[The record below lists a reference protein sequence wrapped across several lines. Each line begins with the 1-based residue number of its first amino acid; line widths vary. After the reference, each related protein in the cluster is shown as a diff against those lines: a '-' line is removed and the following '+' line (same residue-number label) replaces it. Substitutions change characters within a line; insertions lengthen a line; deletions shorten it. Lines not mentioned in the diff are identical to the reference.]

1 MDFSSITGMVDYTRT
16 QAMSE
21 QSSKLRQTTE
31 KDYSQAS
38 DDELMDAC
46 KEFESYLLEQIFK
59 EMTKTVSFVDK
70 DDTNSALVEYFGD
83 SVIQEISKQSTES
96 QGLGIAQ
103 QLYEQMKRNYN
114 L

>member
-1 MDFSSITGMVDYTRT
+1 
-16 QAMSE
+16 
-21 QSSKLRQTTE
+21 
-31 KDYSQAS
+31 
-38 DDELMDAC
+38 MDAC
-46 KEFESYLLEQIFK
+46 KEFESYLLEQVFK

>member
-1 MDFSSITGMVDYTRT
+1 MDFSSISGMVDYTRT
-16 QAMSE
+16 HAMSE
-21 QSSKLRQTTE
+21 QSTNLRQTTE

-46 KEFESYLLEQIFK
+46 KEFESYLLEQVFK

>member
-1 MDFSSITGMVDYTRT
+1 MDFSSISGMADYTRA
-16 QAMSE
+16 QAMSG
-21 QSSKLRQTTE
+21 QSSKLQQTTD

-46 KEFESYLLEQIFK
+46 KEFESYLLEQVFK

-83 SVIQEISKQSTES
+83 KVIQEISKQSTET

>member
-1 MDFSSITGMVDYTRT
+1 MDFSSISGMVDYTKT
-16 QAMSE
+16 QAMSD

-31 KDYSQAS
+31 NDYSQAS

-46 KEFESYLLEQIFK
+46 KEFESYLLEQVFK
-59 EMTKTVSFVDK
+59 EMTKTVSFVEK
-70 DDTNSALVEYFGD
+70 GTPNASLVEYFGD
-83 SVIQEISKQSTES
+83 NVIQEISKQSTET